1 MVRTSRRRAF
11 TLIELLVVIAIIAVL
26 IGLLVPAVQ
35 KVREAANK
43 TVCQNNL
50 HQIAVAAHNYES
62 AYKKLPPGA
71 DHNETGVLV
80 YLLPFVEEVATYN
93 NFYFLGNNTVQT
105 YPPAGKFPSP
115 DYPYYRFPD
124 IRPYSDGTTNV
135 PRPNPAW
142 VLPIPP
148 AGTFHPNM
156 LYCAEQTIKTFLCPS
171 AHAPI
176 ECQSVLLAAEYGWLG
191 LDCSPLAGCVPKG
204 TMPPAAEGAHTFSC
218 YPGAIVLGRTNYLG
232 NAGYYMSG
240 SLYPQNAGP
249 FYYQSDV
256 TLARMPDGTSMT
268 LMFLEYDGGWINWGG
283 SCGIP
288 SGHMGATFVCGFNYI
303 GFGLDTQPWLKD
315 GGHGWWSFDSRHTG
329 NLINVSY
336 CDASVRQVT
345 PAIDWPVL
353 LAIGGFRDGYVVS
366 NPDF

>member
-1 MVRTSRRRAF
+1 
-11 TLIELLVVIAIIAVL
+11 LIELLVVIAIIAVL

-50 HQIAVAAHNYES
+50 HQISVAAHNYES
-62 AYKKLPPGA
+62 AYKKLPPGQ
-71 DHNETGVLV
+71 DHNEVGELV

-93 NFYFLGNNTVQT
+93 NFYFLGNNTIKMFPPT
-105 YPPAGKFPSP
+105 GYPKFNDF
-115 DYPYYRFPD
+115 DYPFYRYAD
-124 IRPYSDGTTNV
+124 IRPYSDGTRNV

-142 VLPIPP
+142 QLPIPP
-148 AGTFHPNM
+148 AGTYHPNM
-156 LYCAEQTIKTFLCPS
+156 LYCAEQEIKTFLCPS

-176 ECQSVLLAAEYGWLG
+176 ECQSCLMAAEYGVAG
-191 LDCSPLAGCVPKG
+191 LDGSPHAGMG
-204 TMPPAAEGAHTFSC
+204 GHTFSC
-218 YPGAIVLGRTNYLG
+218 YPGVLVLGHTNYLG
-232 NAGYYMSG
+232 NAGYYASG
-240 SLYPQNAGP
+240 SAFPQLAGP

-268 LMFLEYDGGWINWGG
+268 LMFLEYDGGWIDWGG

-288 SGHMGATFVCGFNYI
+288 AGHDGATFVCGYNYI

-315 GGHGWWSFDSRHTG
+315 SGHGWWSFDSRHTG

-336 CDASVRQVT
+336 CDASVRQIT
-345 PAIDWPVL
+345 PAIDFGVL
-353 LAIGGFRDGYVVS
+353 LAIGGYRDGYVVS